1 MAASALCIGMT
12 ASSVA
17 SANTLTD
24 HAPRVVEA
32 PMSTA
37 PRRTRAQAGGT
48 RFYHSRYCCA
58 VKTNPREKFR
68 RINILWRKDYHCRLA
83 FYVVM
88 ICRWTKRAQLLVFL
102 CVSSL
107 VLRTC
112 PTTILSACSSAG
124 DFGLRQERRRKP
136 RAVRHQQWTIAARE
150 QQENHPWKS

>member
-1 MAASALCIGMT
+1 MMAASALCIGMT

-88 ICRWTKRAQLLVFL
+88 ICRRTKQAQLLVFPL
-102 CVSSL
+102 CFFFGSPNMSDNHLVGLFQCWWFTIVKSKSVVLWQGNQTDHRVS
-107 VLRTC
+107 
-112 PTTILSACSSAG
+112 
-124 DFGLRQERRRKP
+124 RKF
-136 RAVRHQQWTIAARE
+136 
-150 QQENHPWKS
+150 K